1 MSNLSSNLIILDRD
15 GVINEDRDD
24 YVKSVDEWVPLPGS
38 LEAIALL
45 NQAGYQIAIAT
56 NQSGLSRGYFT
67 INDLHAMH
75 SKMEQLLKPL
85 GGHIDS
91 IFFCPH
97 LDSYGCDCRKPAPG
111 LMKEIAL
118 RYKKADSTQPLLGVP
133 IVGDSLRDL
142 QAGIVLGASPHLVLT
157 GKGQKT
163 VENGVLPEGTQ
174 IHADLMAFT
183 NSLIA
188 SKI

>member
-1 MSNLSSNLIILDRD
+1 MSLSASKLIILDRD

-56 NQSGLSRGYFT
+56 NQSGISRGYFT
-67 INDLHAMH
+67 VNDLHAMH

-97 LDSYGCDCRKPAPG
+97 VDSHACDCRKPLPG

-118 RYKKADSTQPLLGVP
+118 RYKRTGSKLPLLGVP

-142 QAGIVLGASPHLVLT
+142 QAGIALGASPHLVLT

-163 VENGVLPEGTQ
+163 LTKGNLPEDTQ
-174 IHADLMAFT
+174 IHADLMGFAHALLE
-183 NSLIA
+183 NKA
-188 SKI
+188 